1 MRLCSFPIQHGQIRS
16 LSDAERLPVCNVD
29 ILVAD
34 SDFGTRQAIIEY
46 LKEQQIRAA
55 AVSGPKELMSRLAT
69 DGAFLVILDLQFG
82 ENHGL
87 DLLRAIQ
94 SRTSVPVIITGPYPC
109 DAIDPLVGLEIG
121 ADDYLTKPFGLREL
135 LARIRAV
142 LRRKPA
148 PARYVRQRSNRGC
161 YRFSGWHLDQYSRR
175 LTNPSGNRVALT
187 KGQYALLLAFLRAPR
202 RPLSRQVLS
211 ELVKVRDDSGN
222 RAIDVQILRLRR
234 TLMTKPEAPC
244 LIKTERGLGYVFT
257 ASVEELPPDIPPSV
271 RPVASPE
278 TTSYASNGRLSSPTH
293 REAPEQQADQRS
305 RSFQ

>member
-1 MRLCSFPIQHGQIRS
+1 M
-16 LSDAERLPVCNVD
+16 E

-34 SDFGTRQAIIEY
+34 SDFNTRQAIIEY
-46 LKEQQIRAA
+46 LKEQQIQAV

-69 DGAFLVILDLQFG
+69 EGAFLVILDLQFG
-82 ENHGL
+82 RNDGL

-94 SRTSVPVIITGPYPC
+94 SRTDVPVIITGVYPC
-109 DAIDPLVGLEIG
+109 GAIDPLVGLEIG

-148 PARYVRQRSNRGC
+148 PTRVVRQRSNRGC
-161 YRFSGWHLDQYSRR
+161 YRFGGWHFDQYSRR
-175 LTNPSGNRVALT
+175 LTSPSGNRVALT

-211 ELVKVRDDSGN
+211 EAVQVHDHSGS
-222 RAIDVQILRLRR
+222 RSVDVQILRLRR
-234 TLMTKPEAPC
+234 KLTTKPGTES

-257 ASVEELPPDIPPSV
+257 ASVEELPPDISPSA
-271 RPVASPE
+271 RPIASRESP
-278 TTSYASNGRLSSPTH
+278 SYASNSYLSNPAH
-293 REAPEQQADQRS
+293 QEAS
-305 RSFQ
+305 